1 MLQDPRYRHA
11 GLTKGAARQIA
22 QMKRDNSTAHQERR
36 RGQKQYQTALLNKGR
51 QEMEGWGRDVDDKS
65 EQSDKLRLLGAAWER
80 VLAPAAVGKQLSARK
95 AAGRVRCLAEQTARA
110 AGTTMAAALA
120 TVLGVNVVNWH
131 HGVQC
136 DGHEGILSILVEN
149 CRWGRRR

>member
-1 MLQDPRYRHA
+1 
-11 GLTKGAARQIA
+11 
-22 QMKRDNSTAHQERR
+22 
-36 RGQKQYQTALLNKGR
+36 
-51 QEMEGWGRDVDDKS
+51 MEGWGRDVDDKS

-131 HGVQC
+131 HGVQR